1 MQSNFL
7 PLRKACYLSNRCC
20 GVSALGSFSKHE
32 RQRRKIAIILC
43 DPRDIFVMI
52 SFLWL
57 HCLCLFYLNEKIDLI
72 VYKMSPIFSRRREN
86 GLVEAS
92 RTAQLARII
101 FHTFT
106 LALLFCRG
114 CSRLSYSKTPCL
126 QVQQCSLELILIFQ
140 SLSELCFVALFCL
153 AEVTLF
159 SPACS
164 VGYILFSCFFS
175 SEEHQLHQL
184 QLHQL
189 HQFSLGCHNRNTHN
203 IPKVCTFVTLAPYL
217 SVIDTSVI

>member
-106 LALLFCRG
+106 LSLYCFAVAVLG
-114 CSRLSYSKTPCL
+114 C
-126 QVQQCSLELILIFQ
+126 LILKLPVFRCN
-140 SLSELCFVALFCL
+140 SVLSNSF
-153 AEVTLF
+153 
-159 SPACS
+159 
-164 VGYILFSCFFS
+164 
-175 SEEHQLHQL
+175 
-184 QLHQL
+184 
-189 HQFSLGCHNRNTHN
+189 
-203 IPKVCTFVTLAPYL
+203 
-217 SVIDTSVI
+217 